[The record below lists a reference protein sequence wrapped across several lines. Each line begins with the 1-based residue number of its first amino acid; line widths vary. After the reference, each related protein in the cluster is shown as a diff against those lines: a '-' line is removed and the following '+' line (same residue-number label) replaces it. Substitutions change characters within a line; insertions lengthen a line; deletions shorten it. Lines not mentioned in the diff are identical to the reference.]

1 MPKHSKLFS
10 ALLLAASAPL
20 FAAPVSY
27 TVDPEHTFPSFEAP
41 HIAGISI
48 WRGKFNKTTG
58 KITLDRAAKTGTV
71 DITVDA
77 SSFSSGH
84 EKVDE
89 HMTSKDFLD
98 VAKFPTL
105 TYKASSIKFNGDVP
119 SEIDGTLT
127 LHGVSKP
134 VKLKVNLFKCIQH
147 PMFKKE
153 VCGADASAQIN
164 RSEFGLGAG
173 ADMTGDWVR
182 MAIQVEALQDVATP
196 PKKPA

>member
-10 ALLLAASAPL
+10 ALLLGASAPL
-20 FAAPVSY
+20 LAAPVSY

-77 SSFSSGH
+77 SSFNSGH
-84 EKVDE
+84 KKVDE
-89 HMTSKDFLD
+89 HMTGAEFFD
-98 VAKFPTL
+98 VAKYPTA
-105 TYKASSIKFNGDVP
+105 TYKSSSIKFNGDVP
-119 SEIDGTLT
+119 SEVDGTLT

-134 VKLKVNLFKCIQH
+134 VKLKINLFKCIPH
-147 PMFKKE
+147 PMLKKE
-153 VCGADASAQIN
+153 VCGADASAEIK
-164 RSEFGLGAG
+164 RSEFGMGMG

-182 MAIQVEALQDVATP
+182 LAIQIEALRDEPAP
-196 PKKPA
+196 PKK